1 MFQAWTQFQGHSF
14 RGSKERPAWTERT
27 EAEYQVYKI
36 QNQKKDFSIIGC
48 SKKGNDDDNYFGFL
62 FDLLVIQLS
71 GGMNPKFS
79 NF

>member
-1 MFQAWTQFQGHSF
+1 MFQARTQFQGRSF

-48 SKKGNDDDNYFGFL
+48 SKNENDDDNYFGF
-62 FDLLVIQLS
+62 FI
-71 GGMNPKFS
+71 
-79 NF
+79 